1 MVHCSDAK
9 PAPIYP
15 ARHDTPK
22 SGSRREAIEALKV
35 AAHFYISMVD
45 AHSKPSPN
53 TMHAALNY
61 MIMHD
66 GW

>member
-1 MVHCSDAK
+1 MTAHCNDSVPMPDA
-9 PAPIYP
+9 
-15 ARHDTPK
+15 HDTPK

-45 AHSKPSPN
+45 AHSKPSPD